1 VPFELNYFDYN
12 LIGYNPLLILGVFM
26 LEQILATHSILVK
39 IFLGFLVAGL
49 FIPAMTAKKPLGFR
63 KASFIYTM
71 IFQGIA
77 TMVAFSGLVAMAI
90 GEISFSVAV
99 IIMIVLWAAMMFLEI
114 KKYKL
119 IKIAKIEN
127 PEIHKVLKGGFLK
140 ISVVQI
146 LLVTVMV
153 VLMVL
158 KAKGIVAI

>member
-1 VPFELNYFDYN
+1 
-12 LIGYNPLLILGVFM
+12 M
-26 LEQILATHSILVK
+26 LEEMLSTHSILVK

-49 FIPAMTAKKPLGFR
+49 FIPMMTAKKPLGFR

-71 IFQGIA
+71 IFQGLA
-77 TMVAFSGLVAMAI
+77 TMVAFTGLVAMVTGEMPLSLAI
-90 GEISFSVAV
+90 
-99 IIMIVLWAAMMFLEI
+99 IIMIVLWAVMMFLEI

-127 PEIHKVLKGGFLK
+127 PETHKMLKGGFLK